1 MRQKIQDKLFKWLWV
16 SLVCSILASPLV
28 VSYFYLPSEI
38 KIVAGKE
45 YLWDCNIPLCAHI
58 KTKENVILKNKE
70 KSIVSGEKINL
81 KDPLYVSMGE
91 VGKSDMTLS
100 FLGVIPIKTVGVEAL
115 PPMEV
120 IPCGQFIGVKIDMEG
135 LGVVGVGPFQAGGK
149 EIEPCKDKM
158 IKGDMITRV
167 NGQSVATKEDFKEKI
182 ENSGGKTLKLTVM
195 RKGIKKEVS
204 VTPIYC
210 ENEDCYKLGIWI
222 KDSMQGLGTL
232 TYYNPATLR
241 FGALGHGITDLE
253 MKKMIPIHEG
263 EMTTAK
269 LTSIKKGEKGEPGHV
284 GGMIESKQTSVLGQ
298 ITTNTA
304 QGIYGT
310 INKNGEKYLNA
321 PPIPIALQDEIH
333 EGKAIIL
340 ANVIG
345 GEVRPYDV
353 LIQKVA
359 KYSGEPTK
367 GMVIQI
373 VDKEL
378 LKATNGIV
386 QGMSGS
392 PIIQD
397 GKLIGAVTHVFV
409 QEPTKG
415 YGIFIENMINTDK

>member
-1 MRQKIQDKLFKWLWV
+1 MKQKSNDRFLRWMWL
-16 SLVCSILASPLV
+16 SLICLILASPLV
-28 VSYFYLPSEI
+28 ISYLYLPNEI
-38 KIVAGKE
+38 KVVAGKE
-45 YLWDCNIPLCAHI
+45 YRWHCNIPLRAQIH
-58 KTKENVILKNKE
+58 TRDNLTLKDKE
-70 KSIVSGEKINL
+70 KSIISNHMINL

-100 FLGVIPIKTVGVEAL
+100 FLGVIPLKTVNVEAL

-120 IPCGQFIGVKIDMEG
+120 IPCGQLIGVKIEMDG
-135 LGVVGVGPFQAGGK
+135 IGVVGVGPFEANGK
-149 EIEPCKDKM
+149 EIEPCREK
-158 IKGDMITRV
+158 IEQGDMITKI
-167 NGQSVATKEDFKEKI
+167 NGQEITTKEAFKEKI
-182 ENSGGKTLKLTVM
+182 ENSGGERMKLTIM
-195 RKGIKKEVS
+195 RRGIEQVVEVDP
-204 VTPIYC
+204 VYC

-232 TYYNPATLR
+232 TYYDPVSRR
-241 FGALGHGITDLE
+241 FGALGHGITDFE
-253 MKKMIPIHEG
+253 MKKMVPVLDG
-263 EMTTAK
+263 QMTTAK
-269 LTSIKKGEKGEPGHV
+269 LTSIQKGEKGEPGHL
-284 GGMIESKQTSVLGQ
+284 GGMVESKPCNVLGQ

-310 INKNGEKYLNA
+310 INENGKKYLNA

-340 ANVIG
+340 ASVVG
-345 GEVRPYDV
+345 CEVRPYDV
-353 LIQKVA
+353 FIQKVA

-367 GMVIQI
+367 GLVIQI
-373 VDKEL
+373 TDKEL

-397 GKLIGAVTHVFV
+397 GKLVGAITHVFV